1 MNKLKL
7 LLPIIFPKTIS
18 ENPLNEATQL
28 TINSGA
34 EVPKATIVKPITRS
48 GTLFFFAKEE
58 APDTSQFAPKIR
70 HVNPKTIFYQDVFLH
85 HKIYQNILA

>member
-28 TINSGA
+28 TINSGV
-34 EVPKATIVKPITRS
+34 EVPKATIV
-48 GTLFFFAKEE
+48 
-58 APDTSQFAPKIR
+58 
-70 HVNPKTIFYQDVFLH
+70 NPVKLSIPNKVSS
-85 HKIYQNILA
+85 K